1 MINIYEKLL
10 RKYTYIKDKIVKKK
24 IGVPKVMTMDET
36 MDYIIK
42 TRSSASRYGDGE
54 LKLISGEDIRF

>member
-42 TRSSASRYGDGE
+42 MRCSVVGMGME
-54 LKLISGEDIRF
+54 N